1 MAPNLSQRRLQD
13 PFLTDIVHGIK
24 NAEYI
29 GMNLFPPVP
38 VSVAGGNVV
47 TFGREAFRK
56 YRTRRAL
63 SADRT
68 RLTFGYEGKPY
79 KLVED
84 SCEVPLDLRE
94 IRDTRITP
102 GLSLGEEAIMF
113 GMDVMG
119 LQVELEQAELAT
131 NPNNYATTNKVALS
145 SGSQLGDSAYNLPK
159 EFKDYK
165 MEVAKQIGRQP
176 NVAIFSLPAY
186 NAATE
191 NPSVV
196 DRLKAQGATTTTVT
210 REALSAVIEIPMI
223 YVGESIWF
231 NDANASNF
239 VWGDGNVILAY
250 VPERALSLQGP
261 SRYVPNGM
269 LSRRMPSFGYTY
281 TMDGH
286 PMAEESYDERRSNS
300 EVFPVVY
307 ERASVLTALDEAS
320 SLVIGGFLISNGV

>member
-1 MAPNLSQRRLQD
+1 MPQNLPQRRLQD
-13 PFLTDIVHGIK
+13 PILTDVVHGIK

-29 GMNLFPPVP
+29 GMNLFPAVP
-38 VSVAGGNVV
+38 VSVGGGKVV

-56 YRTRRAL
+56 YQTRRAL
-63 SADRT
+63 SAKRT
-68 RLTFGYEGKPY
+68 RLTFGYEGKPF

-102 GLSLGEEAIMF
+102 GLSLGEEAVMF

-119 LQVELEQAELAT
+119 LQVEIEQADLAT
-131 NPNNYATTNKVALS
+131 DPNNYATNNKVALTN
-145 SGSQLGDSAYNLPK
+145 GSQLRDSAYNLPE

-165 MEVAKQIGRQP
+165 MAVAKEIGRQP
-176 NVAIFSLPAY
+176 NVAIFDLSAY
-186 NAATE
+186 NASTG
-191 NPSVV
+191 NPNVV
-196 DRLKAQGATTTTVT
+196 DRLKANGATTTNVT
-210 REALSAVIEIPMI
+210 REMLSSVIEIPNI

-231 NDANASNF
+231 DDNDESHF
-239 VWGDGNVILAY
+239 VWGDGNVVLAY
-250 VPERALSLQGP
+250 VPERALTRQGS

-269 LSRRMPSFGYTY
+269 LSLRMPSFGYTY

-286 PMAEESYDERRSNS
+286 PIAEDSYDERSSNS

-307 ERASVLTALDEAS
+307 ERASVLTALDEDS
-320 SLVIGGFLISNGV
+320 DLIIGGFLVSNGV

>member
-1 MAPNLSQRRLQD
+1 MVQNLSERRLQD
-13 PFLTDIVHGIK
+13 PILTDIVHGIK
-24 NAEYI
+24 NAEYV
-29 GMNLFPPVP
+29 GMYLFPTVP
-38 VSVAGGNVV
+38 VSVAGGKVV
-47 TFGREAFRK
+47 SFGRESFRK
-56 YRTRRAL
+56 YKTRRAL

-102 GLSLGEEAIMF
+102 GLSLGEEAVMF

-119 LQVELEQAELAT
+119 LQVEIEQADLAT
-131 NPNNYATTNKVALS
+131 DPNNYDTNNKVALTT
-145 SGSQLGDSAYNLPK
+145 GSKLGDSAYNLPK
-159 EFKDYK
+159 EFKEYK

-176 NVAIFSLPAY
+176 NVAIFDLAAY

-191 NPSVV
+191 NPNVV

-210 REALSAVIEIPMI
+210 REALSSVIEIPNI

-231 NDANASNF
+231 DDEDTSTF
-239 VWGDGNVILAY
+239 VWGEGNVVMAY

-286 PMAEESYDERRSNS
+286 PMAEESYGERKSNS

-307 ERASVLTALDEAS
+307 ERASVLTALDQGSE
-320 SLVIGGFLISNGV
+320 LIIGGFLVSNGV